1 MLFKTGPERNIITS
15 PQKRY
20 FFGTK
25 EQNLRIIENARLNL
39 LFVPTLHDG
48 YFNKL
53 RRFLQLRNF
62 KSHIKT
68 VGIIQDLCFLNLE
81 VKPCKDF

>member
-48 YFNKL
+48 YFNKE
-53 RRFLQLRNF
+53 
-62 KSHIKT
+62 IPT
-68 VGIIQDLCFLNLE
+68 VAQSQ
-81 VKPCKDF
+81 VAH